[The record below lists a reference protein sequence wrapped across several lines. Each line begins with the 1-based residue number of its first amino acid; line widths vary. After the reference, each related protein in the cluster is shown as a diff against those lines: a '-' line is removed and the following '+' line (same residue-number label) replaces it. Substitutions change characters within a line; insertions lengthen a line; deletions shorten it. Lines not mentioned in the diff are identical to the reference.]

1 MWRMDWIEVAKK
13 RDRWR
18 ELVNAVLNLGVR

>member
-1 MWRMDWIEVAKK
+1 MWSMDWIKVAKK

-18 ELVNAVLNLGVR
+18 ELVNAVLNLGVI